1 VIRAT
6 KITLS
11 AKDPY
16 GEPLLFDMEGYEA
29 RAAQHE
35 IDHLDGML
43 FVDRVVSRR
52 TDLFKRKVYQDGG
65 TGKKS

>member
-1 VIRAT
+1 
-6 KITLS
+6 
-11 AKDPY
+11 
-16 GEPLLFDMEGYEA
+16 MEGYEA

>member
-6 KITLS
+6 RIHLV

-16 GEPLLFDMEGYEA
+16 GQPLEFDMQGYEA

-35 IDHLDGML
+35 IDHLDGIL

-52 TDLFKRKVYQDGG
+52 TDLFRRKVYQRGG
-65 TGKKS
+65 S